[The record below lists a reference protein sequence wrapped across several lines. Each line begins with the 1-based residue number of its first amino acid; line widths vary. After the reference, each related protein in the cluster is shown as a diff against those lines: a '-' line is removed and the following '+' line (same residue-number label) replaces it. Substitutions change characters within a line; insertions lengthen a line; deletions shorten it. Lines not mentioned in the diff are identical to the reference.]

1 MATPGINTKVKM
13 DGEKEYR
20 AALAQINAG
29 LKNLGAEMRATEQDF
44 ADNADSVEALTKKSD
59 VLERT
64 MLTQKEK
71 VEKLQE
77 VVAAATK
84 TYGEADKRTID
95 WKTTLIDAETKLKQM
110 QQALGENNEALEA
123 AKYAQS
129 DIAKAIDA
137 ANTKQDAY
145 RGNIGKINDSLGVL
159 DSELRKVKAQYAGA
173 ADSEEALI
181 AKSDVLTKQ
190 IATQKAKIDE
200 LQKGLDGANDL
211 YFETGEST
219 SQWEKDLNNAEA
231 ELYKMQ
237 AALKEVQASLEEN
250 NAELDT
256 AGASGSKFQQAM
268 EKVKD
273 SVAKAKEEGTGAKG
287 VFSNL
292 KEAFGESKGEAVGL
306 GDAIGGAADKLGIQL
321 PEGASKALNS
331 LNGISAGT
339 AAVIGGFGALIAAGV
354 KVEKQLMSI
363 TKESAEYAKEVK
375 TLASV
380 TGQSVEEVQ
389 EWQYA
394 SDMLGVTYD
403 RVKDSLKEI
412 TNKMQ
417 EAQNGS
423 EDTAGAFKTLGVEI
437 ENTDGTLRSADAV
450 FYDVIDSLGNMHN
463 QAQRDALAMDLM
475 SESAQELNPLIE
487 VGSEGLKKY
496 TDEAHEMGYVLD
508 NEAVEALAATD
519 AAQQKLLKTQEA
531 VTKQISAE
539 YAPYMTEALGDTA
552 DFIQKIGKAFVESGV
567 VDKFGSILSSATQI
581 LEPLGDLTVA
591 VLPALDAALKPVAT
605 TMALIA
611 DTTNLLVGLLTLN
624 GDKIKTALG
633 LNMSSG
639 QLSNMQQLQYKGALS
654 SGSSYVSG
662 MGYTGTGGYM
672 GADGK
677 WHQNAAGTDN
687 FIGGVTWVG
696 ENGPEPVWLP
706 QGSRIG
712 TNQEGRSLSGGDTYN
727 FIVQANEIREID
739 DFIRRMKNQRRM
751 ARMGV
756 T

>member
-1 MATPGINTKVKM
+1 MAAPGINTKVKM

-44 ADNADSVEALTKKSD
+44 ADNADSVEALTAKGD
-59 VLERT
+59 VLARQ
-64 MLTQKEK
+64 MQTQQEK
-71 VEKLQE
+71 VDTLREVLQHAGE
-77 VVAAATK
+77 A
-84 TYGEADKRTID
+84 YGEADKRTID
-95 WKTTLIDAETKLKQM
+95 WKTSLIDAETKLKQM
-110 QQALGENNEALEA
+110 Q
-123 AKYAQS
+123 
-129 DIAKAIDA
+129 
-137 ANTKQDAY
+137 
-145 RGNIGKINDSLGVL
+145 
-159 DSELRKVKAQYAGA
+159 
-173 ADSEEALI
+173 
-181 AKSDVLTKQ
+181 
-190 IATQKAKIDE
+190 
-200 LQKGLDGANDL
+200 
-211 YFETGEST
+211 
-219 SQWEKDLNNAEA
+219 
-231 ELYKMQ
+231 
-237 AALKEVQASLEEN
+237 ASLEEN
-250 NAELDT
+250 NDELDK

-287 VFSNL
+287 VFANL
-292 KEAFGESKGEAVGL
+292 KESFAGSKGEAVGL
-306 GDAIGGAADKLGIQL
+306 GDAIGGAADKLGINL

-331 LNGISAGT
+331 LNGINAGT
-339 AAVIGGFGALIAAGV
+339 AAAVGGFAALIAVVV

-363 TKESAEYAKEVK
+363 TKESAAYAKEIK

-380 TGQSVEEVQ
+380 TGQSTEQIQ
-389 EWQYA
+389 EFQYA
-394 SDMLGVTYD
+394 SDMIGVSYD

-423 EDTAGAFKTLGVEI
+423 EDTAKAFETLGVKLED
-437 ENTDGTLRSADAV
+437 TDGNLRSADAV
-450 FYDVIDSLGNMHN
+450 FYDVIDSLGNMSN
-463 QAQRDALAMDLM
+463 QAERDALAMDLM

-539 YAPYMTEALGDTA
+539 YAPYMTEALTDTA
-552 DFIQKIGKAFVESGV
+552 DFIKKIGKAFVDSGV
-567 VDKFGSILSSATQI
+567 VDKFGSILTSATQI

-591 VLPALDAALKPVAT
+591 VLPALDAALKPIAT

-611 DTTNLLVGLLTLN
+611 DTTNLVVGLLTLN
-624 GDKIKTALG
+624 GDKIRTALG
-633 LNMSSG
+633 LNISSG

-654 SGSSYVSG
+654 SGMSYVSG
-662 MGYTGTGGYM
+662 TGYTGTGGYM
-672 GADGK
+672 GVDGK

-687 FIGGVTWVG
+687 FIGGMTWVG

-706 QGSRIG
+706 QGTRIG

-727 FIVQANEIREID
+727 FYVQANEIREID
-739 DFIRRMKNQRRM
+739 DFIRRMKNQRRV

>member
-44 ADNADSVEALTKKSD
+44 ADNADSVEALTAKGD
-59 VLERT
+59 VLARQ
-64 MLTQKEK
+64 MQTQQEK
-71 VEKLQE
+71 VDTLREVLQKAGE
-77 VVAAATK
+77 S
-84 TYGEADKRTID
+84 YGEADKRTID

-110 QQALGENNEALEA
+110 QEALDENNEALD
-123 AKYAQS
+123 K
-129 DIAKAIDA
+129 
-137 ANTKQDAY
+137 
-145 RGNIGKINDSLGVL
+145 
-159 DSELRKVKAQYAGA
+159 
-173 ADSEEALI
+173 
-181 AKSDVLTKQ
+181 
-190 IATQKAKIDE
+190 
-200 LQKGLDGANDL
+200 
-211 YFETGEST
+211 
-219 SQWEKDLNNAEA
+219 
-231 ELYKMQ
+231 
-237 AALKEVQASLEEN
+237 
-250 NAELDT
+250 
-256 AGASGSKFQQAM
+256 AGASGSKFQQALD
-268 EKVKD
+268 KVKD

-287 VFSNL
+287 VFANL
-292 KEAFGESKGEAVGL
+292 KESFAGSKGEAVGL

-331 LNGISAGT
+331 LNGINAGT
-339 AAVIGGFGALIAAGV
+339 AAAVGGFAALVAAGV

-423 EDTAGAFKTLGVEI
+423 EDTAKAFETLGVKLED
-437 ENTDGTLRSADAV
+437 TDGNLRSADAV
-450 FYDVIDSLGNMHN
+450 FYDVIDSLGNMQN

-487 VGSEGLKKY
+487 VGSDGLKQY
-496 TDEAHEMGYVLD
+496 ADEAHELGYVLD
-508 NEAVEALAATD
+508 NEAIKALNETD
-519 AAQQKLLKTQEA
+519 TAQQKLLKTQEA

-739 DFIRRMKNQRRM
+739 DFIRRAKSQRRRT
-751 ARMGV
+751 RMGV

>member
-44 ADNADSVEALTKKSD
+44 ADNADSVEALTAKGD
-59 VLERT
+59 VLARQ
-64 MLTQKEK
+64 MQTQQEK
-71 VEKLQE
+71 VDTLREVLQHAGE
-77 VVAAATK
+77 A
-84 TYGEADKRTID
+84 YGEADKRTID
-95 WKTTLIDAETKLKQM
+95 WKTSLIDAETKLKQM
-110 QQALGENNEALEA
+110 Q
-123 AKYAQS
+123 
-129 DIAKAIDA
+129 DA
-137 ANTKQDAY
+137 
-145 RGNIGKINDSLGVL
+145 
-159 DSELRKVKAQYAGA
+159 
-173 ADSEEALI
+173 
-181 AKSDVLTKQ
+181 
-190 IATQKAKIDE
+190 
-200 LQKGLDGANDL
+200 
-211 YFETGEST
+211 
-219 SQWEKDLNNAEA
+219 
-231 ELYKMQ
+231 
-237 AALKEVQASLEEN
+237 LEEN
-250 NAELDT
+250 NDELNK

-268 EKVKD
+268 DKVKD

-287 VFSNL
+287 VFANL
-292 KEAFGESKGEAVGL
+292 KESFSEGKGEAVGL
-306 GDAIGGAADKLGIQL
+306 GDAIGGAADKLGINL
-321 PEGASKALNS
+321 PEGATKALNS
-331 LNGISAGT
+331 LNGINAGT
-339 AAVIGGFGALIAAGV
+339 AAAVGGFAALVAAVV

-423 EDTAGAFKTLGVEI
+423 EDTAKAFETLGVKLED
-437 ENTDGTLRSADAV
+437 TDGNLRSADAV
-450 FYDVIDSLGNMHN
+450 FYDVIDSLGNMSN

-487 VGSEGLKKY
+487 VGSDGLKQY

-633 LNMSSG
+633 LNMASG

-662 MGYTGTGGYM
+662 VGYTGTGGYM

-677 WHQNAAGTDN
+677 WHQNAAGNDN

-727 FIVQANEIREID
+727 FYVQANEIREID
-739 DFIRRMKNQRRM
+739 DFIRRMKNQRRV

>member
-1 MATPGINTKVKM
+1 MPNINTKFTISN
-13 DGEKEYR
+13 EKEYKDAISR
-20 AALAQINAG
+20 IGDSMRVLNS
-29 LKNLGAEMRATEQDF
+29 EMRKVESEYIK
-44 ADNADSVEALTKKSD
+44 NADSVDAL
-59 VLERT
+59 R
-64 MLTQKEK
+64 
-71 VEKLQE
+71 
-77 VVAAATK
+77 
-84 TYGEADKRTID
+84 
-95 WKTTLIDAETKLKQM
+95 
-110 QQALGENNEALEA
+110 
-123 AKYAQS
+123 
-129 DIAKAIDA
+129 
-137 ANTKQDAY
+137 
-145 RGNIGKINDSLGVL
+145 
-159 DSELRKVKAQYAGA
+159 
-173 ADSEEALI
+173 
-181 AKSDVLTKQ
+181 AKSDVFSKKIGEQKEKIEITRKALEQATKAQ
-190 IATQKAKIDE
+190 EAANEKFQKAKNVLDE
-200 LQKGLDGANDL
+200 GSDEYKRLAQGV
-211 YFETGEST
+211 ETATKKAQGWQVS
-219 SQWEKDLNNAEA
+219 LNNAEA
-231 ELYKMQ
+231 ELNKMN
-237 AALKEVQASLEEN
+237 AELEEN
-250 NAELDT
+250 NDALEK
-256 AGASGSKFQQAM
+256 AGANGTKFQQAM
-268 EKVKD
+268 EKIKD
-273 SVAKAKEEGTGAKG
+273 SITKAKEEGTGAKG
-287 VFSNL
+287 VFANL
-292 KEAFGESKGEAVGL
+292 KESFSNDEKEAAGL
-306 GDAIGGAADKLGIQL
+306 GDAISAVTDALGINLPKGAGGAFDALNKVKLG
-321 PEGASKALNS
+321 
-331 LNGISAGT
+331 T
-339 AAVIGGFGALIAAGV
+339 VAGV
-354 KVEKQLMSI
+354 AAFAGFVAAITSAEKKLMSI
-363 TKESAEYAKEVK
+363 TKESAAYAKEIK

-380 TGQSVEEVQ
+380 TGQSTEQIQ
-389 EWQYA
+389 EFQYA
-394 SDMLGVTYD
+394 SDMIGVSYD

-437 ENTDGTLRSADAV
+437 ENTDGSLRSADSV

-567 VDKFGSILSSATQI
+567 VDKFGSILTSATQI

-739 DFIRRMKNQRRM
+739 DFIRRVKNQRRV

>member
-44 ADNADSVEALTKKSD
+44 ADNADSVEALTAKGD
-59 VLERT
+59 VLARQ
-64 MLTQKEK
+64 MQTQQEK
-71 VEKLQE
+71 VDTLREVLQHAGE
-77 VVAAATK
+77 A
-84 TYGEADKRTID
+84 YGEADKRTID
-95 WKTTLIDAETKLKQM
+95 WKTSLIDAETKLKQM
-110 QQALGENNEALEA
+110 Q
-123 AKYAQS
+123 
-129 DIAKAIDA
+129 DA
-137 ANTKQDAY
+137 
-145 RGNIGKINDSLGVL
+145 
-159 DSELRKVKAQYAGA
+159 
-173 ADSEEALI
+173 
-181 AKSDVLTKQ
+181 
-190 IATQKAKIDE
+190 
-200 LQKGLDGANDL
+200 
-211 YFETGEST
+211 
-219 SQWEKDLNNAEA
+219 
-231 ELYKMQ
+231 
-237 AALKEVQASLEEN
+237 LEEN
-250 NAELDT
+250 NDELDK

-268 EKVKD
+268 DKVKD

-287 VFSNL
+287 VFANL
-292 KEAFGESKGEAVGL
+292 KEAFSEGKGEAVGL
-306 GDAIGGAADKLGIQL
+306 GDAIGSAADKLGINL
-321 PEGASKALNS
+321 PEGATKALNS
-331 LNGISAGT
+331 LNGINAGT
-339 AAVIGGFGALIAAGV
+339 AAAVGGFAALVAAVV

-423 EDTAGAFKTLGVEI
+423 EDTAKAFETLGVKLED
-437 ENTDGTLRSADAV
+437 TDGNLRSADAV
-450 FYDVIDSLGNMHN
+450 FYDVIDSLGNMSN

-739 DFIRRMKNQRRM
+739 DFIRRMKNQRRV

>member
-1 MATPGINTKVKM
+1 MPNINTKFSLS
-13 DGEKEYR
+13 GEKEYK
-20 AALAQINAG
+20 AAISQIGDGMRVLNS
-29 LKNLGAEMRATEQDF
+29 EMRKVESEYAK
-44 ADNADSVEALTKKSD
+44 NADSVEALTKVND
-59 VLERT
+59 VLERKIYSQT
-64 MLTQKEK
+64 EK
-71 VEKLQE
+71 IETLKAALQTSAEK
-77 VVAAATK
+77 
-84 TYGEADKRTID
+84 YGVADKRTMA
-95 WKTTLIDAETKLKQM
+95 W
-110 QQALGENNEALEA
+110 QA
-123 AKYAQS
+123 S
-129 DIAKAIDA
+129 
-137 ANTKQDAY
+137 
-145 RGNIGKINDSLGVL
+145 
-159 DSELRKVKAQYAGA
+159 
-173 ADSEEALI
+173 
-181 AKSDVLTKQ
+181 
-190 IATQKAKIDE
+190 
-200 LQKGLDGANDL
+200 
-211 YFETGEST
+211 
-219 SQWEKDLNNAEA
+219 LNNAEA
-231 ELYKMQ
+231 ELNKMN
-237 AALKEVQASLEEN
+237 AELEEN
-250 NAELDT
+250 NDALEK
-256 AGASGSKFQQAM
+256 AGANGTKFQQAM

-287 VFSNL
+287 VFANL
-292 KEAFGESKGEAVGL
+292 KESFSNDGKEAAGL
-306 GDAIGGAADKLGIQL
+306 GDALRAVTDALGINLPKGADGALTALNKVKLG
-321 PEGASKALNS
+321 
-331 LNGISAGT
+331 T
-339 AAVIGGFGALIAAGV
+339 VAGV
-354 KVEKQLMSI
+354 AAFAGFVAAITSAEKKLMSI
-363 TKESAEYAKEVK
+363 TKESAAYAKEIK

-380 TGQSVEEVQ
+380 TGQSTEQIQ
-389 EWQYA
+389 EFQYA
-394 SDMLGVTYD
+394 SDMIGVSYD

-423 EDTAGAFKTLGVEI
+423 EDTAKAFETLDVKLED
-437 ENTDGTLRSADAV
+437 TDGNLRSADAV
-450 FYDVIDSLGNMHN
+450 FYDVIDSLGNMSN
-463 QAQRDALAMDLM
+463 QAERDALAMDLM

-591 VLPALDAALKPVAT
+591 VLPALDAALKPIAT

-611 DTTNLLVGLLTLN
+611 DTTNLVVGLLTLN
-624 GDKIKTALG
+624 GDKIRTALG
-633 LNMSSG
+633 LNISSG

-654 SGSSYVSG
+654 SGMSYVSG
-662 MGYTGTGGYM
+662 TGYTGTGGYM

-677 WHQNAAGTDN
+677 WHQNAAGSEN
-687 FIGGVTWVG
+687 FGGGMTWVG

-706 QGSRIG
+706 QGTRIG

-739 DFIRRMKNQRRM
+739 DFIRRMKNQRRV

>member
-44 ADNADSVEALTKKSD
+44 ADNANSVEALTAKGD
-59 VLERT
+59 VLTRQ
-64 MLTQKEK
+64 MQTQQEK
-71 VEKLQE
+71 VDTLREVLQRAGE
-77 VVAAATK
+77 

-95 WKTTLIDAETKLKQM
+95 WSTSLIDAETKLKQM
-110 QQALGENNEALEA
+110 QEA
-123 AKYAQS
+123 
-129 DIAKAIDA
+129 
-137 ANTKQDAY
+137 
-145 RGNIGKINDSLGVL
+145 
-159 DSELRKVKAQYAGA
+159 
-173 ADSEEALI
+173 
-181 AKSDVLTKQ
+181 
-190 IATQKAKIDE
+190 
-200 LQKGLDGANDL
+200 
-211 YFETGEST
+211 
-219 SQWEKDLNNAEA
+219 
-231 ELYKMQ
+231 
-237 AALKEVQASLEEN
+237 LEEN
-250 NAELDT
+250 NAELDK
-256 AGASGSKFQQAM
+256 AGSNGSKFQQAM
-268 EKVKD
+268 DKVKD

-287 VFSNL
+287 VFANL

-306 GDAIGGAADKLGIQL
+306 GDAIGGAADKFGINL
-321 PEGASKALNS
+321 PEGATKALNS
-331 LNGISAGT
+331 LNGINAGT
-339 AAVIGGFGALIAAGV
+339 AAAVGGFAALVAAGV
-354 KVEKQLMSI
+354 KVEKQLMNI

-394 SDMLGVTYD
+394 SDMIGVSYD

-437 ENTDGTLRSADAV
+437 ENTDGSLRSADAV

-475 SESAQELNPLIE
+475 SESAQELNPLIDK
-487 VGSEGLKKY
+487 GSQALKDY
-496 TDEAHEMGYVLD
+496 ADEAQEMGYVLD
-508 NEAVEALAATD
+508 KEALEALTAVDD
-519 AAQQKLLKTQEA
+519 AYQKLQKSQEA
-531 VTKQISAE
+531 TKNQMATE
-539 YAPYMTEALGDTA
+539 FAPYLEEFYTGWTKLTKTLGTAVKDSGIVDAFGMLLETFTNIIAPTDTLADESVPKLTQALRPLASLMAAIADTA
-552 DFIQKIGKAFVESGV
+552 DFFAGLLSLDFSKAGKALG
-567 VDKFGSILSSATQI
+567 FGYSYGNGNNLQTLREQWDQSDTNAATKAN
-581 LEPLGDLTVA
+581 GTGRYYA
-591 VLPALDAALKPVAT
+591 NGRWY
-605 TMALIA
+605 A
-611 DTTNLLVGLLTLN
+611 DYSDYLYEQFA
-624 GDKIKTALG
+624 K
-633 LNMSSG
+633 
-639 QLSNMQQLQYKGALS
+639 
-654 SGSSYVSG
+654 SSYNGTFDAWRSAK
-662 MGYTGTGGYM
+662 GY
-672 GADGK
+672 
-677 WHQNAAGTDN
+677 NAAGTDN

-727 FIVQANEIREID
+727 FYVQANEIREID
-739 DFIRRMKNQRRM
+739 DFIRRMKNQRRV

>member
-44 ADNADSVEALTKKSD
+44 TDNANSVEALTAKGD
-59 VLERT
+59 VLARQ
-64 MLTQKEK
+64 MQTQQEK
-71 VEKLQE
+71 VDTLREVLQKAGE
-77 VVAAATK
+77 S
-84 TYGEADKRTID
+84 YGEADKRTID
-95 WKTTLIDAETKLKQM
+95 WKTSLIDAETKLKQM
-110 QQALGENNEALEA
+110 Q
-123 AKYAQS
+123 
-129 DIAKAIDA
+129 
-137 ANTKQDAY
+137 
-145 RGNIGKINDSLGVL
+145 
-159 DSELRKVKAQYAGA
+159 
-173 ADSEEALI
+173 
-181 AKSDVLTKQ
+181 
-190 IATQKAKIDE
+190 
-200 LQKGLDGANDL
+200 
-211 YFETGEST
+211 
-219 SQWEKDLNNAEA
+219 
-231 ELYKMQ
+231 
-237 AALKEVQASLEEN
+237 ASLEEN
-250 NAELDT
+250 NDELDK

-268 EKVKD
+268 DKVKD

-292 KEAFGESKGEAVGL
+292 KEAFSEGKGEAVGL
-306 GDAIGGAADKLGIQL
+306 GDAIGGAADKLGINL
-321 PEGASKALNS
+321 PEGATKALNS
-331 LNGISAGT
+331 LNGINAGT
-339 AAVIGGFGALIAAGV
+339 AAAVGGFAALVAAVV

-423 EDTAGAFKTLGVEI
+423 EDTAKAFETLGVKI
-437 ENTDGTLRSADAV
+437 EGTDGNLRSADAV
-450 FYDVIDSLGNMHN
+450 FYDVIDSLGNMQN

-487 VGSEGLKKY
+487 VGSDGLKQY
-496 TDEAHEMGYVLD
+496 TDEAHELGYVLD
-508 NEAVEALAATD
+508 NEAIKALNDTD
-519 AAQQKLLKTQEA
+519 TAQQKLLKTQEA

-581 LEPLGDLTVA
+581 LEPLGDLTVS

-611 DTTNLLVGLLTLN
+611 DTTNLLVGLLTFN

-654 SGSSYVSG
+654 SGQSYVSG
-662 MGYTGTGGYM
+662 VGYTGTGGYM

-706 QGSRIG
+706 QGTRIG

-727 FIVQANEIREID
+727 FYVQANEIREID
-739 DFIRRMKNQRRM
+739 DFIRRMKNQRRV

>member
-44 ADNADSVEALTKKSD
+44 ADNADSVEALTAKGD
-59 VLERT
+59 VLARQ
-64 MLTQKEK
+64 MQTQQEK
-71 VEKLQE
+71 VDTLREVLQKAGE
-77 VVAAATK
+77 S
-84 TYGEADKRTID
+84 YGEADKRTID
-95 WKTTLIDAETKLKQM
+95 WKTSLIDAETKLKQM
-110 QQALGENNEALEA
+110 Q
-123 AKYAQS
+123 
-129 DIAKAIDA
+129 
-137 ANTKQDAY
+137 
-145 RGNIGKINDSLGVL
+145 
-159 DSELRKVKAQYAGA
+159 
-173 ADSEEALI
+173 
-181 AKSDVLTKQ
+181 
-190 IATQKAKIDE
+190 
-200 LQKGLDGANDL
+200 
-211 YFETGEST
+211 
-219 SQWEKDLNNAEA
+219 
-231 ELYKMQ
+231 
-237 AALKEVQASLEEN
+237 ASLEEN
-250 NAELDT
+250 NDALEK
-256 AGASGSKFQQAM
+256 AGANGTKFQQAM

-287 VFSNL
+287 VFENL
-292 KEAFGESKGEAVGL
+292 KESFGSSKGEAVGL

-339 AAVIGGFGALIAAGV
+339 AAAVGGFAAVAAAIV
-354 KVEKQLMSI
+354 KAEKKLMDI
-363 TKESAEYAKEVK
+363 TKESASAAKEIK

-380 TGQSVEEVQ
+380 TGQSAEEVQ
-389 EWQYA
+389 ELQYA
-394 SDMLGVTYD
+394 GDMIGVSYD
-403 RVKDSLKEI
+403 RIRDSLKEV

-417 EAQNGS
+417 EAKDGS
-423 EDTAGAFKTLGVEI
+423 GDAAAAFNSLGVNI
-437 ENTDGTLRSADAV
+437 YNADGSLRDANDV
-450 FYDVIDSLGNMHN
+450 FNDTIDALGNVQN
-463 QAQRDALAMDLM
+463 RTERDALAMDLM

-539 YAPYMTEALGDTA
+539 YAPYMTEALTDTA
-552 DFIQKIGKAFVESGV
+552 DFIKKIGKAFVDSGV
-567 VDKFGSILSSATQI
+567 VDKFGSILTSATQI
-581 LEPLGDLTVA
+581 LDPLGDLTVA
-591 VLPALDAALKPVAT
+591 VLPALDAALKPIAT

-611 DTTNLLVGLLTLN
+611 DTTNLVVGLLTLN
-624 GDKIKTALG
+624 GDKIRTALG
-633 LNMSSG
+633 LNISSG

-654 SGSSYVSG
+654 SGMSYVSG
-662 MGYTGTGGYM
+662 TGYTGTGGYM

-739 DFIRRMKNQRRM
+739 DFIRRMKNQRRV

>member
-44 ADNADSVEALTKKSD
+44 ADNADSVEALTAKGD
-59 VLERT
+59 VLTRQ
-64 MLTQKEK
+64 MQTQQEK
-71 VEKLQE
+71 VDTLREVLQKAGE
-77 VVAAATK
+77 S
-84 TYGEADKRTID
+84 YGKADKRTID
-95 WKTTLIDAETKLKQM
+95 WKTSLIDAETKLKQM
-110 QQALGENNEALEA
+110 Q
-123 AKYAQS
+123 
-129 DIAKAIDA
+129 
-137 ANTKQDAY
+137 
-145 RGNIGKINDSLGVL
+145 
-159 DSELRKVKAQYAGA
+159 
-173 ADSEEALI
+173 
-181 AKSDVLTKQ
+181 
-190 IATQKAKIDE
+190 
-200 LQKGLDGANDL
+200 
-211 YFETGEST
+211 
-219 SQWEKDLNNAEA
+219 
-231 ELYKMQ
+231 
-237 AALKEVQASLEEN
+237 ASLEEN
-250 NAELDT
+250 SDALEK
-256 AGASGSKFQQAM
+256 AGANGTKFQQAM

-287 VFSNL
+287 VFANL
-292 KEAFGESKGEAVGL
+292 KESFSNDEKEAAGL
-306 GDAIGGAADKLGIQL
+306 GDAISAVTDALGINLPKGAGGAFDALNKVKLG
-321 PEGASKALNS
+321 
-331 LNGISAGT
+331 T
-339 AAVIGGFGALIAAGV
+339 VAGV
-354 KVEKQLMSI
+354 AAFAGFVAAITSAEKKLMSI
-363 TKESAEYAKEVK
+363 TKESAAYAKEIK

-380 TGQSVEEVQ
+380 TGQSTEQIQ
-389 EWQYA
+389 EFQYA
-394 SDMLGVTYD
+394 SDMIGVSYD

-437 ENTDGTLRSADAV
+437 ENTDGSLRSADSV

-508 NEAVEALAATD
+508 NEAIEALAATD
-519 AAQQKLLKTQEA
+519 TAQQKLLKTQEA

-539 YAPYMTEALGDTA
+539 YAPYMTEALTDTA
-552 DFIQKIGKAFVESGV
+552 DFIKKIGKAFVDSGV
-567 VDKFGSILSSATQI
+567 VDKFGSILTSATQI

-591 VLPALDAALKPVAT
+591 VLPALDAALKPIAT

-611 DTTNLLVGLLTLN
+611 DTTNLVVGLLTLN
-624 GDKIKTALG
+624 GDKIRTALG
-633 LNMSSG
+633 LNISSG

-654 SGSSYVSG
+654 SGMSYVSG
-662 MGYTGTGGYM
+662 TGYTGTGGYM

-696 ENGPEPVWLP
+696 ENGPEPGWLP
-706 QGSRIG
+706 QGTRIG

-739 DFIRRMKNQRRM
+739 DFIRRMKNQRRV

>member
-1 MATPGINTKVKM
+1 MATSTINTKVKM
-13 DGEKEYR
+13 DGEREYR

-29 LKNLGAEMRATEQDF
+29 LKNLSAEMRSVEQDF
-44 ADNADSVEALTKKSD
+44 TDNADGIEALSAKND
-59 VLERT
+59 VLSRQID
-64 MLTQKEK
+64 TQKEK
-71 VEKLQE
+71 VETLREVLQRAGE
-77 VVAAATK
+77 

-95 WKTTLIDAETKLKQM
+95 WKTSLIDAETKLKQM
-110 QQALGENNEALEA
+110 QQALDENNEALD
-123 AKYAQS
+123 K
-129 DIAKAIDA
+129 
-137 ANTKQDAY
+137 
-145 RGNIGKINDSLGVL
+145 
-159 DSELRKVKAQYAGA
+159 
-173 ADSEEALI
+173 
-181 AKSDVLTKQ
+181 
-190 IATQKAKIDE
+190 
-200 LQKGLDGANDL
+200 
-211 YFETGEST
+211 
-219 SQWEKDLNNAEA
+219 
-231 ELYKMQ
+231 
-237 AALKEVQASLEEN
+237 
-250 NAELDT
+250 

-268 EKVKD
+268 EKIKD

-287 VFSNL
+287 IFANL
-292 KEAFGESKGEAVGL
+292 KESFADGKGEAVGL

-339 AAVIGGFGALIAAGV
+339 AAAVGGFAAIAAAIV
-354 KVEKQLMSI
+354 KAEKKLMDI
-363 TKESAEYAKEVK
+363 TKESASAAKEIK

-380 TGQSVEEVQ
+380 TGQSAEEVQ
-389 EWQYA
+389 ELQYA
-394 SDMLGVTYD
+394 GDMIGVSYD
-403 RVKDSLKEI
+403 RIRDSLKEV

-423 EDTAGAFKTLGVEI
+423 ADTAAAFESLGVNI
-437 ENTDGTLRSADAV
+437 YNADGSLRNANDVFNETIDA
-450 FYDVIDSLGNMHN
+450 LGNVQN
-463 QAQRDALAMDLM
+463 RTERDALAMDLM

-487 VGSEGLKKY
+487 QGSQALKDY
-496 TDEAHEMGYVLD
+496 AAEAHEMGYVLD
-508 NEAVEALAATD
+508 DEAIAALTATD
-519 AAQQKLLKTQEA
+519 TAQQKLLKTQEA

-567 VDKFGSILSSATQI
+567 VDKFGSILTSATQI

-611 DTTNLLVGLLTLN
+611 DTTNLLVGLLTFN
-624 GDKIKTALG
+624 GDKIRTALG
-633 LNMSSG
+633 LNISSG

-654 SGSSYVSG
+654 SGMSYVSG
-662 MGYTGTGGYM
+662 TGYTGTGGYM

-739 DFIRRMKNQRRM
+739 DFIRRMKNQRRV

>member
-44 ADNADSVEALTKKSD
+44 ADNADSVEALTAKGD
-59 VLERT
+59 VLARQ
-64 MLTQKEK
+64 MQTQQEK
-71 VEKLQE
+71 VDTLREVLQKAGE
-77 VVAAATK
+77 S
-84 TYGEADKRTID
+84 YGEADKRTID
-95 WKTTLIDAETKLKQM
+95 WSTSLIDAETKLKQM
-110 QQALGENNEALEA
+110 QEA
-123 AKYAQS
+123 
-129 DIAKAIDA
+129 
-137 ANTKQDAY
+137 
-145 RGNIGKINDSLGVL
+145 
-159 DSELRKVKAQYAGA
+159 
-173 ADSEEALI
+173 
-181 AKSDVLTKQ
+181 
-190 IATQKAKIDE
+190 
-200 LQKGLDGANDL
+200 
-211 YFETGEST
+211 
-219 SQWEKDLNNAEA
+219 
-231 ELYKMQ
+231 
-237 AALKEVQASLEEN
+237 LEEN
-250 NAELDT
+250 NAELDK

-268 EKVKD
+268 DKVKD

-287 VFSNL
+287 VFANL
-292 KEAFGESKGEAVGL
+292 KESFAGSKGETVGL
-306 GDAIGGAADKLGIQL
+306 GDAIGGAADKLGINL
-321 PEGASKALNS
+321 PEGATKALNS
-331 LNGISAGT
+331 LNGINAGT
-339 AAVIGGFGALIAAGV
+339 AAAVGGFAALIAAVV

-394 SDMLGVTYD
+394 SDMLGVSYD

-423 EDTAGAFKTLGVEI
+423 EDTAKAFETLGVKLED
-437 ENTDGTLRSADAV
+437 TDGNLRSADAV
-450 FYDVIDSLGNMHN
+450 FYDVIDSLGNMSN
-463 QAQRDALAMDLM
+463 QAERDALAMDLM
-475 SESAQELNPLIE
+475 SESAQELNPLVE

-662 MGYTGTGGYM
+662 VGYTGTGGYM

-727 FIVQANEIREID
+727 FYVQANEIREID
-739 DFIRRMKNQRRM
+739 DFIRRMKNQRRV

>member
-44 ADNADSVEALTKKSD
+44 ADNADSVEALTAKGD
-59 VLERT
+59 VLTRQ
-64 MLTQKEK
+64 MQTQQEK
-71 VEKLQE
+71 VDTLREVLQKAGE
-77 VVAAATK
+77 S
-84 TYGEADKRTID
+84 YGEADKRTID
-95 WKTTLIDAETKLKQM
+95 WKTSLIDAETKLKQM
-110 QQALGENNEALEA
+110 Q
-123 AKYAQS
+123 
-129 DIAKAIDA
+129 
-137 ANTKQDAY
+137 
-145 RGNIGKINDSLGVL
+145 
-159 DSELRKVKAQYAGA
+159 
-173 ADSEEALI
+173 
-181 AKSDVLTKQ
+181 
-190 IATQKAKIDE
+190 
-200 LQKGLDGANDL
+200 
-211 YFETGEST
+211 
-219 SQWEKDLNNAEA
+219 
-231 ELYKMQ
+231 
-237 AALKEVQASLEEN
+237 ASLEEN
-250 NAELDT
+250 NDALEK
-256 AGASGSKFQQAM
+256 AGANGTKFQQAM
-268 EKVKD
+268 DKVKD

-287 VFSNL
+287 VFANL
-292 KEAFGESKGEAVGL
+292 KESFSNDEKEAAGL
-306 GDAIGGAADKLGIQL
+306 GDAISAVTDALGINLPKGAGGAFDALNKVKLG
-321 PEGASKALNS
+321 
-331 LNGISAGT
+331 T
-339 AAVIGGFGALIAAGV
+339 VAGV
-354 KVEKQLMSI
+354 AAFAGFVAAITSAEKKLMSI
-363 TKESAEYAKEVK
+363 TKESAAYAKEVK

-380 TGQSVEEVQ
+380 TGQSTEQIQ
-389 EWQYA
+389 EFQYA
-394 SDMLGVTYD
+394 SDMIGVSYD

-437 ENTDGTLRSADAV
+437 ENTDGSLRSADSV

-508 NEAVEALAATD
+508 NEAIAALTATD
-519 AAQQKLLKTQEA
+519 TAQQKLLKTQEA

-539 YAPYMTEALGDTA
+539 YAPYMTEALTDTA
-552 DFIQKIGKAFVESGV
+552 DFIKKIGKAFVDSGV
-567 VDKFGSILSSATQI
+567 VDKFGSILTSATQI

-591 VLPALDAALKPVAT
+591 VLPALDAALKPIAT

-611 DTTNLLVGLLTLN
+611 DTTNLVVGLLTLN
-624 GDKIKTALG
+624 GDKIRTALG
-633 LNMSSG
+633 LNISSG
-639 QLSNMQQLQYKGALS
+639 QLSNMQQLQYKVALS
-654 SGSSYVSG
+654 SGMSYVSG
-662 MGYTGTGGYM
+662 TGYTGTGGYM

-706 QGSRIG
+706 QGTRIG

-739 DFIRRMKNQRRM
+739 DFIRRMKNQRRV

>member
-44 ADNADSVEALTKKSD
+44 ADNADSVEALTAKGD
-59 VLERT
+59 VLARQ
-64 MLTQKEK
+64 MQTQQEK
-71 VEKLQE
+71 VDTLREVLQRAGE
-77 VVAAATK
+77 

-95 WKTTLIDAETKLKQM
+95 WSTSLIDAETKLKQM
-110 QQALGENNEALEA
+110 QEA
-123 AKYAQS
+123 
-129 DIAKAIDA
+129 
-137 ANTKQDAY
+137 
-145 RGNIGKINDSLGVL
+145 
-159 DSELRKVKAQYAGA
+159 
-173 ADSEEALI
+173 
-181 AKSDVLTKQ
+181 
-190 IATQKAKIDE
+190 
-200 LQKGLDGANDL
+200 
-211 YFETGEST
+211 
-219 SQWEKDLNNAEA
+219 
-231 ELYKMQ
+231 
-237 AALKEVQASLEEN
+237 LEEN
-250 NAELDT
+250 NAELDK

-268 EKVKD
+268 DKVKD

-287 VFSNL
+287 VFANL
-292 KEAFGESKGEAVGL
+292 KEAFSGGKGEAVGL
-306 GDAIGGAADKLGIQL
+306 GDAIGGAADKLGINL

-331 LNGISAGT
+331 LNGINAGT
-339 AAVIGGFGALIAAGV
+339 AAAVGGFAALVAAVV

-423 EDTAGAFKTLGVEI
+423 EDTAKAFETLGVKLEG
-437 ENTDGTLRSADAV
+437 TDGNLRSADAV
-450 FYDVIDSLGNMHN
+450 FYDVIDSLGNMSN

-496 TDEAHEMGYVLD
+496 TDEAHELGYVLD
-508 NEAVEALAATD
+508 SEAIKALNETD

-552 DFIQKIGKAFVESGV
+552 DFIGKIGKAFVDSGI
-567 VDKFGSILSSATQI
+567 VDKFGSILTSATQI

-633 LNMSSG
+633 LNISSG

-654 SGSSYVSG
+654 SGMSYVSG
-662 MGYTGTGGYM
+662 TGYTGTGGYM

-677 WHQNAAGTDN
+677 WHQNAAGNDN
-687 FIGGVTWVG
+687 FGGGMTWVG

-739 DFIRRMKNQRRM
+739 DFIRRAKSQRRRT
-751 ARMGV
+751 RMGV

>member
-29 LKNLGAEMRATEQDF
+29 LKNLGAEMRSVEQDF
-44 ADNADSVEALTKKSD
+44 TDNADGIEALSAKND
-59 VLERT
+59 VLSRQID
-64 MLTQKEK
+64 TQKEK
-71 VEKLQE
+71 VETLREVLQRAGE
-77 VVAAATK
+77 

-95 WKTTLIDAETKLKQM
+95 WKTSLIDAETKLKQM
-110 QQALGENNEALEA
+110 QQALDENNEE
-123 AKYAQS
+123 
-129 DIAKAIDA
+129 
-137 ANTKQDAY
+137 
-145 RGNIGKINDSLGVL
+145 L
-159 DSELRKVKAQYAGA
+159 DKAGA
-173 ADSEEALI
+173 NG
-181 AKSDVLTKQ
+181 T
-190 IATQKAKIDE
+190 
-200 LQKGLDGANDL
+200 
-211 YFETGEST
+211 
-219 SQWEKDLNNAEA
+219 
-231 ELYKMQ
+231 
-237 AALKEVQASLEEN
+237 
-250 NAELDT
+250 
-256 AGASGSKFQQAM
+256 KFQQAM

-287 VFSNL
+287 VFANL

-339 AAVIGGFGALIAAGV
+339 AAAVTGFAAVAAAIV
-354 KVEKQLMSI
+354 KAEKKLMDI
-363 TKESAEYAKEVK
+363 TKESASAAKEIK

-380 TGQSVEEVQ
+380 TGQSAEEVQ
-389 EWQYA
+389 ELQYA
-394 SDMLGVTYD
+394 GDMIGVSYD
-403 RVKDSLKEI
+403 RIRDSLKEV

-417 EAQNGS
+417 EARDGS
-423 EDTAGAFKTLGVEI
+423 ADTAAAFESLGVNI
-437 ENTDGTLRSADAV
+437 YNADGSLRDANDV
-450 FYDVIDSLGNMHN
+450 FNDTIDALGNVQN
-463 QAQRDALAMDLM
+463 RTERDALAMDLM

-487 VGSEGLKKY
+487 QGSQALKDY
-496 TDEAHEMGYVLD
+496 AAEAHEMGYILD
-508 NEAVEALAATD
+508 DEAVAALTATD
-519 AAQQKLLKTQEA
+519 TAQQKLLKTQEA

-539 YAPYMTEALGDTA
+539 YAPYMTEALTDTA
-552 DFIQKIGKAFVESGV
+552 EFIKKIGKAFTDSGI
-567 VDKFGSILSSATQI
+567 VDKFGSILTSATDI

-591 VLPALDAALKPVAT
+591 VLPALDAALKPIAT

-633 LNMSSG
+633 LNISSG
-639 QLSNMQQLQYKGALS
+639 QMSNLQKLEYKSALG
-654 SGSSYVSG
+654 SGTSYVSG
-662 MGYTGTGGYM
+662 VGYTGTGGYM

-677 WHQNAAGTDN
+677 WHQNAAGNDN
-687 FIGGVTWVG
+687 FPGGVTWVG

-712 TNQEGRSLSGGDTYN
+712 TNQEGRSLSGGDTFN
-727 FIVQANEIREID
+727 FYVQANEIREID
-739 DFIRRMKNQRRM
+739 DFIRRMKNQRRV

>member
-44 ADNADSVEALTKKSD
+44 ADNANSVEALTAKGD
-59 VLERT
+59 VLTRQ
-64 MLTQKEK
+64 MQTQQEK
-71 VEKLQE
+71 VDTLREVLQRAGE
-77 VVAAATK
+77 

-95 WKTTLIDAETKLKQM
+95 WSTSLIDAETKLKQM
-110 QQALGENNEALEA
+110 QEA
-123 AKYAQS
+123 
-129 DIAKAIDA
+129 
-137 ANTKQDAY
+137 
-145 RGNIGKINDSLGVL
+145 
-159 DSELRKVKAQYAGA
+159 
-173 ADSEEALI
+173 
-181 AKSDVLTKQ
+181 
-190 IATQKAKIDE
+190 
-200 LQKGLDGANDL
+200 
-211 YFETGEST
+211 
-219 SQWEKDLNNAEA
+219 
-231 ELYKMQ
+231 
-237 AALKEVQASLEEN
+237 LEEN
-250 NAELDT
+250 NAELDK
-256 AGASGSKFQQAM
+256 AGSNGSKFQQAM
-268 EKVKD
+268 DKVKD

-287 VFSNL
+287 VFANL

-306 GDAIGGAADKLGIQL
+306 GDAIGGAADKLGINL
-321 PEGASKALNS
+321 PEGATKALNS
-331 LNGISAGT
+331 LNGINAGT
-339 AAVIGGFGALIAAGV
+339 AAAVGGFAALVAAGV
-354 KVEKQLMSI
+354 KVEKQLMNI

-394 SDMLGVTYD
+394 SDMIGVSYD

-437 ENTDGTLRSADAV
+437 ENTDGSLRSADAV

-475 SESAQELNPLIE
+475 SESAQELNPLIDK
-487 VGSEGLKKY
+487 GSQALKDY
-496 TDEAHEMGYVLD
+496 ADEAQEMGYVLD
-508 NEAVEALAATD
+508 KEALEALTAVDD
-519 AAQQKLLKTQEA
+519 AYQKLQKSQEA
-531 VTKQISAE
+531 TKNQMATE
-539 YAPYMTEALGDTA
+539 FAPYLEEFYTGWTKLTKTLGTAVKDSGIVDAFGMLLETFTNIIAPTDTLADESVPKLTQALRPLASLMAAIADTA
-552 DFIQKIGKAFVESGV
+552 DFFAGLLSLDFSKAGKALG
-567 VDKFGSILSSATQI
+567 FGYSYGNGNNLQTLREQWDQSDTNAATKAN
-581 LEPLGDLTVA
+581 GTGRYYA
-591 VLPALDAALKPVAT
+591 NGRWY
-605 TMALIA
+605 A
-611 DTTNLLVGLLTLN
+611 DYSDYLYEQFA
-624 GDKIKTALG
+624 K
-633 LNMSSG
+633 
-639 QLSNMQQLQYKGALS
+639 
-654 SGSSYVSG
+654 SSYNGTFDAWRSAK
-662 MGYTGTGGYM
+662 GY
-672 GADGK
+672 
-677 WHQNAAGTDN
+677 NAAGTDN

-727 FIVQANEIREID
+727 FYVQANEIREID
-739 DFIRRMKNQRRM
+739 DFIRRMKNQRRV

>member
-1 MATPGINTKVKM
+1 MPNVNTRFTISN
-13 DGEKEYR
+13 EKEYKDAISR
-20 AALAQINAG
+20 IGDSMRVLNS
-29 LKNLGAEMRATEQDF
+29 EMRKVESEYIK
-44 ADNADSVEALTKKSD
+44 NADSVDAL
-59 VLERT
+59 R
-64 MLTQKEK
+64 
-71 VEKLQE
+71 
-77 VVAAATK
+77 
-84 TYGEADKRTID
+84 
-95 WKTTLIDAETKLKQM
+95 
-110 QQALGENNEALEA
+110 
-123 AKYAQS
+123 
-129 DIAKAIDA
+129 
-137 ANTKQDAY
+137 
-145 RGNIGKINDSLGVL
+145 
-159 DSELRKVKAQYAGA
+159 
-173 ADSEEALI
+173 
-181 AKSDVLTKQ
+181 AKSDVFSKKIGEQKEKIEITRKALEQATKAQ
-190 IATQKAKIDE
+190 EAANEKFQKAKDVLDE
-200 LQKGLDGANDL
+200 GSDEYKRLAKGV
-211 YFETGEST
+211 ETATKKAQGWQVS
-219 SQWEKDLNNAEA
+219 LNNAEA
-231 ELYKMQ
+231 ELNKMN
-237 AALKEVQASLEEN
+237 AELEEN
-250 NAELDT
+250 NDALEK

-268 EKVKD
+268 DKVKD

-287 VFSNL
+287 VFANL
-292 KEAFGESKGEAVGL
+292 KEAFADSKGDAVGL
-306 GDAIGGAADKLGIQL
+306 GDAIGGVTDKLGISL
-321 PEGASKALNS
+321 PDGAEKALNS
-331 LNGISAGT
+331 LNKIPAGT
-339 AAVIGGFGALIAAGV
+339 AAVIGGFGLLVSAIV
-354 KVEKQLMSI
+354 KAESKLQDI

-375 TLASV
+375 TLSSV
-380 TGQSVEEVQ
+380 TGQSVGQVQ
-389 EWQYA
+389 ELQYA
-394 SDMLGVTYD
+394 SDLIGVSYD
-403 RVKDSLKEI
+403 RVKDSLKEV

-417 EAQNGS
+417 DAQNGS
-423 EDTAGAFKTLGVEI
+423 EDTAKAFETLGVKI
-437 ENTDGTLRSADAV
+437 EGTDGNLRSADAV
-450 FYDVIDSLGNMHN
+450 FYDVIDSLGNMSN
-463 QAQRDALAMDLM
+463 QAARDALAMDLM

-727 FIVQANEIREID
+727 FYVQANEIREID
-739 DFIRRMKNQRRM
+739 DFIRRMKNQRRV

>member
-44 ADNADSVEALTKKSD
+44 ADNADSVEALTAKGD
-59 VLERT
+59 VLARQ
-64 MLTQKEK
+64 MQTQQEK
-71 VEKLQE
+71 VDTLREVLQKAGE
-77 VVAAATK
+77 S
-84 TYGEADKRTID
+84 YGEADKRTID

-110 QQALGENNEALEA
+110 QEALE
-123 AKYAQS
+123 
-129 DIAKAIDA
+129 
-137 ANTKQDAY
+137 
-145 RGNIGKINDSLGVL
+145 
-159 DSELRKVKAQYAGA
+159 EH
-173 ADSEEALI
+173 
-181 AKSDVLTKQ
+181 
-190 IATQKAKIDE
+190 
-200 LQKGLDGANDL
+200 
-211 YFETGEST
+211 
-219 SQWEKDLNNAEA
+219 
-231 ELYKMQ
+231 
-237 AALKEVQASLEEN
+237 
-250 NAELDT
+250 NAELDK

-268 EKVKD
+268 DKVKD

-287 VFSNL
+287 VFANL
-292 KEAFGESKGEAVGL
+292 KESFADGKGEAVGL
-306 GDAIGGAADKLGIQL
+306 GDAIGGAADKLGINL
-321 PEGASKALNS
+321 PEGAMKALNS
-331 LNGISAGT
+331 LNGINAGT
-339 AAVIGGFGALIAAGV
+339 AAAVGGFAALVAAVV
-354 KVEKQLMSI
+354 KVEKQLMNI

-403 RVKDSLKEI
+403 RMKDSLKEI

-423 EDTAGAFKTLGVEI
+423 EDTAAAFNTLGVNI
-437 ENTDGTLRSADAV
+437 YNADGSLRDANDV
-450 FYDVIDSLGNMHN
+450 FNDTIDALGHVQNRTE
-463 QAQRDALAMDLM
+463 RDALAMDLM

-487 VGSEGLKKY
+487 KGSQALKDY
-496 TDEAHEMGYVLD
+496 ADEAHEMGYVLD
-508 NEAVEALAATD
+508 DEAIKALNDTD
-519 AAQQKLLKTQEA
+519 TAQQKLLKTQEA

-633 LNMSSG
+633 LNMASG

-662 MGYTGTGGYM
+662 VGYTGTGGYM

-677 WHQNAAGTDN
+677 WHQNAAGSEN

-727 FIVQANEIREID
+727 FYVQANEIREID
-739 DFIRRMKNQRRM
+739 DFIRRMKDQRRV

>member
-44 ADNADSVEALTKKSD
+44 ADNADSVEALTAKGD
-59 VLERT
+59 VLARQ
-64 MLTQKEK
+64 MQTQQEK
-71 VEKLQE
+71 VDTLREVLQKAGE
-77 VVAAATK
+77 S
-84 TYGEADKRTID
+84 YGEADKRTID
-95 WKTTLIDAETKLKQM
+95 WSTSLIDAETKLKQM
-110 QQALGENNEALEA
+110 QEA
-123 AKYAQS
+123 
-129 DIAKAIDA
+129 
-137 ANTKQDAY
+137 
-145 RGNIGKINDSLGVL
+145 
-159 DSELRKVKAQYAGA
+159 
-173 ADSEEALI
+173 
-181 AKSDVLTKQ
+181 
-190 IATQKAKIDE
+190 
-200 LQKGLDGANDL
+200 
-211 YFETGEST
+211 
-219 SQWEKDLNNAEA
+219 
-231 ELYKMQ
+231 
-237 AALKEVQASLEEN
+237 LEEN
-250 NAELDT
+250 NAELDK

-268 EKVKD
+268 DKVKD

-287 VFSNL
+287 VFANL
-292 KEAFGESKGEAVGL
+292 KESFAGSKGETVGL
-306 GDAIGGAADKLGIQL
+306 GDAIGGAADKLGINL
-321 PEGASKALNS
+321 PEGATKALNS
-331 LNGISAGT
+331 LNGINAGT
-339 AAVIGGFGALIAAGV
+339 AAAVGGFAALIAAVV

-423 EDTAGAFKTLGVEI
+423 EDTAKAFETLGVKI
-437 ENTDGTLRSADAV
+437 EGTDGNLRSADAV
-450 FYDVIDSLGNMHN
+450 FYDVIDSLGNMQN

-487 VGSEGLKKY
+487 VGSDGLKQY
-496 TDEAHEMGYVLD
+496 ADEAHELGYVLD
-508 NEAVEALAATD
+508 NEAIKALNETD
-519 AAQQKLLKTQEA
+519 TAQQKLLKTQEA

-662 MGYTGTGGYM
+662 VGYTGTGGYM

-727 FIVQANEIREID
+727 FYVQANEIREID
-739 DFIRRMKNQRRM
+739 DFIRRMKNQRRV

>member
-44 ADNADSVEALTKKSD
+44 ADNADSVEALTAKGD
-59 VLERT
+59 VLTRQIQ
-64 MLTQKEK
+64 TQQEK
-71 VEKLQE
+71 VDALREVLQHAGE
-77 VVAAATK
+77 

-95 WKTTLIDAETKLKQM
+95 WSTSLIDAETKLKQM
-110 QQALGENNEALEA
+110 Q
-123 AKYAQS
+123 
-129 DIAKAIDA
+129 DA
-137 ANTKQDAY
+137 
-145 RGNIGKINDSLGVL
+145 
-159 DSELRKVKAQYAGA
+159 
-173 ADSEEALI
+173 
-181 AKSDVLTKQ
+181 
-190 IATQKAKIDE
+190 
-200 LQKGLDGANDL
+200 
-211 YFETGEST
+211 
-219 SQWEKDLNNAEA
+219 
-231 ELYKMQ
+231 
-237 AALKEVQASLEEN
+237 LEEN
-250 NAELDT
+250 NTELDK

-268 EKVKD
+268 DKIKE

-287 VFSNL
+287 VFANL
-292 KEAFGESKGEAVGL
+292 KESFADSKGEAVGL
-306 GDAIGGAADKLGIQL
+306 GDAIGGAADKLGINL

-331 LNGISAGT
+331 LNGINAGT
-339 AAVIGGFGALIAAGV
+339 AAAVGGFAALIAAVV

-423 EDTAGAFKTLGVEI
+423 EDTAAAFASLGVNI
-437 ENTDGTLRSADAV
+437 ENADGSLRSADAV
-450 FYDVIDSLGNMHN
+450 FYDVIDSLGNMAN
-463 QAQRDALAMDLM
+463 QSERDALAMDLM

-487 VGSEGLKKY
+487 VGSEGLKQY
-496 TDEAHEMGYVLD
+496 TDEAHELGYVLD
-508 NEAVEALAATD
+508 NEAIKALNETET
-519 AAQQKLLKTQEA
+519 AQQKLLKTQEA

-552 DFIQKIGKAFVESGV
+552 DFIGKIGKAFVDSGI
-567 VDKFGSILSSATQI
+567 VDKFGSILTSATQI

-611 DTTNLLVGLLTLN
+611 DTTNLLVGLLTFN

-654 SGSSYVSG
+654 SGQSYVSG
-662 MGYTGTGGYM
+662 VGYTGTGGYM

-677 WHQNAAGTDN
+677 WHQNAAGNDN

-706 QGSRIG
+706 QGTRIG

-739 DFIRRMKNQRRM
+739 DFIRRAKSQRRV

>member
-44 ADNADSVEALTKKSD
+44 ADNADSVEALTAKGD
-59 VLERT
+59 VLARQ
-64 MLTQKEK
+64 MQTQQEK
-71 VEKLQE
+71 VDTLREVLQKAGE
-77 VVAAATK
+77 S
-84 TYGEADKRTID
+84 YGEADKRTID

-110 QQALGENNEALEA
+110 QQALDENNEALD
-123 AKYAQS
+123 K
-129 DIAKAIDA
+129 
-137 ANTKQDAY
+137 
-145 RGNIGKINDSLGVL
+145 
-159 DSELRKVKAQYAGA
+159 
-173 ADSEEALI
+173 
-181 AKSDVLTKQ
+181 
-190 IATQKAKIDE
+190 
-200 LQKGLDGANDL
+200 
-211 YFETGEST
+211 
-219 SQWEKDLNNAEA
+219 
-231 ELYKMQ
+231 
-237 AALKEVQASLEEN
+237 
-250 NAELDT
+250 

-268 EKVKD
+268 DKVKD

-287 VFSNL
+287 VFANI
-292 KEAFGESKGEAVGL
+292 KESFAGSKGEAVGL

-331 LNGISAGT
+331 LNGINAGT
-339 AAVIGGFGALIAAGV
+339 AAAVGGFAALVAAVV

-363 TKESAEYAKEVK
+363 TKESAAYAKEVK

-423 EDTAGAFKTLGVEI
+423 EDTAKAFETLGVKLED
-437 ENTDGTLRSADAV
+437 TDGNLRSADAV
-450 FYDVIDSLGNMHN
+450 FYDVIDSLGNMSN
-463 QAQRDALAMDLM
+463 QAARDALAMDLM

-662 MGYTGTGGYM
+662 VGYTGTGGYM

-727 FIVQANEIREID
+727 FYVQANEIREID
-739 DFIRRMKNQRRM
+739 DFIRRMKNQRRV

>member
-1 MATPGINTKVKM
+1 MAVPVANLKIKL
-13 DGEKEYR
+13 DGEAEYR
-20 AALAQINAG
+20 AALSSIDKSFKELGSEMNLLSAKFAQNG
-29 LKNLGAEMRATEQDF
+29 
-44 ADNADSVEALTKKSD
+44 DSVEALS
-59 VLERT
+59 
-64 MLTQKEK
+64 
-71 VEKLQE
+71 
-77 VVAAATK
+77 
-84 TYGEADKRTID
+84 
-95 WKTTLIDAETKLKQM
+95 
-110 QQALGENNEALEA
+110 
-123 AKYAQS
+123 
-129 DIAKAIDA
+129 
-137 ANTKQDAY
+137 
-145 RGNIGKINDSLGVL
+145 
-159 DSELRKVKAQYAGA
+159 
-173 ADSEEALI
+173 
-181 AKSDVLTKQ
+181 AKSDVLSKKVEAQ
-190 IATQKAKIDE
+190 QSRVDLLKKAVAEAQATQEKAQKTFDE
-200 LQKGLDGANDL
+200 TASTLDAGSEEYKAMAEQLQKTADQ
-211 YFETGEST
+211 TT
-219 SQWEKDLNNAEA
+219 VWQTKLNNAEA
-231 ELYKMQ
+231 ELYKMKD
-237 AALKEVQASLEEN
+237 ALDEN
-250 NAELDT
+250 NDELDK
-256 AGASGSKFQQAM
+256 AGASGNKFQQAM
-268 EKVKD
+268 DKVKD
-273 SVAKAKEEGTGAKG
+273 SVEKAKEEGTGAKG
-287 VFSNL
+287 VFANL
-292 KEAFGESKGEAVGL
+292 KESFADSKGEAVGL
-306 GDAIGGAADKLGIQL
+306 GDAIGGAADKLGINL
-321 PEGASKALNS
+321 PEGAEKALNS
-331 LNGISAGT
+331 LNGINAGT
-339 AAVIGGFGALIAAGV
+339 AAAIGGFAALIAAVV

-423 EDTAGAFKTLGVEI
+423 EDTAKAFETLGVKI
-437 ENTDGTLRSADAV
+437 EGTDGNLRSADAV
-450 FYDVIDSLGNMHN
+450 FYDVIDSLGNMQN

-487 VGSEGLKKY
+487 VGSDGLKQY
-496 TDEAHEMGYVLD
+496 ADEAHELGYVLD
-508 NEAVEALAATD
+508 NEAIKALNETET
-519 AAQQKLLKTQEA
+519 AQQKLLKTQEA

-567 VDKFGSILSSATQI
+567 VDKFGSILTSATQI

-591 VLPALDAALKPVAT
+591 VLPALDAALKPIAT

-611 DTTNLLVGLLTLN
+611 DTTNLLVGLLTFN

-633 LNMSSG
+633 LNMASG

-654 SGSSYVSG
+654 SGQNYVSG
-662 MGYTGTGGYM
+662 VGYTGTGGYM

-677 WHQNAAGTDN
+677 WHQNAAGTEN
-687 FIGGVTWVG
+687 YIGGVTWVG

-706 QGSRIG
+706 QGTRIG

-727 FIVQANEIREID
+727 FYVQANEIREID
-739 DFIRRMKNQRRM
+739 DFIRRAKSQRRV

>member
-1 MATPGINTKVKM
+1 MPNVNTRFTLS
-13 DGEKEYR
+13 GEKEYKD
-20 AALAQINAG
+20 AIAKIGDSMKVLNS
-29 LKNLGAEMRATEQDF
+29 EMRKVESEYIK
-44 ADNADSVEALTKKSD
+44 NADSVDALK
-59 VLERT
+59 
-64 MLTQKEK
+64 
-71 VEKLQE
+71 
-77 VVAAATK
+77 
-84 TYGEADKRTID
+84 
-95 WKTTLIDAETKLKQM
+95 
-110 QQALGENNEALEA
+110 
-123 AKYAQS
+123 
-129 DIAKAIDA
+129 
-137 ANTKQDAY
+137 
-145 RGNIGKINDSLGVL
+145 
-159 DSELRKVKAQYAGA
+159 
-173 ADSEEALI
+173 
-181 AKSDVLTKQ
+181 AKSDVFSKKIGEQKSKIEIMRKALEEATKAQ
-190 IATQKAKIDE
+190 EAANEKFQKAKDVLDKGSDE
-200 LQKGLDGANDL
+200 YKRLAQGV
-211 YFETGEST
+211 ETATKKAQGWQVS
-219 SQWEKDLNNAEA
+219 LNNAEA
-231 ELYKMQ
+231 ELNKMN
-237 AALKEVQASLEEN
+237 AELEEN
-250 NAELDT
+250 NDALEKAD
-256 AGASGSKFQQAM
+256 ASGSKFQQAM
-268 EKVKD
+268 DKVKD

-287 VFSNL
+287 VFANL
-292 KEAFGESKGEAVGL
+292 KESFGSSKGEAVGL

-339 AAVIGGFGALIAAGV
+339 AAVVGGFAAVAAAIV
-354 KVEKQLMSI
+354 KAEKKLMDI
-363 TKESAEYAKEVK
+363 TKESAAYAKEIK

-380 TGQSVEEVQ
+380 TGQSTEQIQ
-389 EWQYA
+389 EFQYA
-394 SDMLGVTYD
+394 SDMIGVSYD

-437 ENTDGTLRSADAV
+437 ENTDGSLRSADSV

-508 NEAVEALAATD
+508 NEAIAALTATD
-519 AAQQKLLKTQEA
+519 TAQQKLLKTQEA

-567 VDKFGSILSSATQI
+567 VDKFGSILTSATQI

-591 VLPALDAALKPVAT
+591 ALPALDAALKPVAT

-624 GDKIKTALG
+624 GDKIRTALG
-633 LNMSSG
+633 LNISSG

-654 SGSSYVSG
+654 SGMSYVSG
-662 MGYTGTGGYM
+662 IGYTGTGGYM

-677 WHQNAAGTDN
+677 WHQNAAGNDN

-739 DFIRRMKNQRRM
+739 DFIRSAKSQRRRT
-751 ARMGV
+751 RMGV

>member
-1 MATPGINTKVKM
+1 MPNINTKFSLS
-13 DGEKEYR
+13 GEKEYK
-20 AALAQINAG
+20 AAISRIGDSMRVLNS
-29 LKNLGAEMRATEQDF
+29 EMRKVESEYIK
-44 ADNADSVEALTKKSD
+44 NADSVDAL
-59 VLERT
+59 R
-64 MLTQKEK
+64 
-71 VEKLQE
+71 
-77 VVAAATK
+77 
-84 TYGEADKRTID
+84 
-95 WKTTLIDAETKLKQM
+95 
-110 QQALGENNEALEA
+110 
-123 AKYAQS
+123 
-129 DIAKAIDA
+129 
-137 ANTKQDAY
+137 
-145 RGNIGKINDSLGVL
+145 
-159 DSELRKVKAQYAGA
+159 
-173 ADSEEALI
+173 
-181 AKSDVLTKQ
+181 AKSDVFSKKIGEQKEKIEITRKALEQATKAQ
-190 IATQKAKIDE
+190 EAANEKFQKAKDVLDKGSDE
-200 LQKGLDGANDL
+200 YKRLAQGV
-211 YFETGEST
+211 ETATKKAQGWQVS
-219 SQWEKDLNNAEA
+219 LNNAEA
-231 ELYKMQ
+231 ELNKMN
-237 AALKEVQASLEEN
+237 AELEEN
-250 NAELDT
+250 NDALEK

-268 EKVKD
+268 DKIKD

-287 VFSNL
+287 VFANL
-292 KEAFGESKGEAVGL
+292 KESFAGSKGEAVGL
-306 GDAIGGAADKLGIQL
+306 GDAIGGAADKLGINL
-321 PEGASKALNS
+321 PEGATKALNS
-331 LNGISAGT
+331 LNGINAGT
-339 AAVIGGFGALIAAGV
+339 AAAVGGFAALIAAGV
-354 KVEKQLMSI
+354 KVEKQLMNI

-394 SDMLGVTYD
+394 SDMIGVSYD

-423 EDTAGAFKTLGVEI
+423 EDTAKAFETLGVKLED
-437 ENTDGTLRSADAV
+437 TDGNLRSADAV

-552 DFIQKIGKAFVESGV
+552 NFIQKIGKAFVESGV

-591 VLPALDAALKPVAT
+591 ILPALDAALKPIAT

-739 DFIRRMKNQRRM
+739 SFIRRMKNQRRM

>member
-44 ADNADSVEALTKKSD
+44 ADNADSVEALTAKGD
-59 VLERT
+59 VMTRQIQ
-64 MLTQKEK
+64 TQQEK
-71 VEKLQE
+71 VDALREVLQHAGE
-77 VVAAATK
+77 

-95 WKTTLIDAETKLKQM
+95 WKTSLIDAETKLKQM
-110 QQALGENNEALEA
+110 Q
-123 AKYAQS
+123 
-129 DIAKAIDA
+129 
-137 ANTKQDAY
+137 
-145 RGNIGKINDSLGVL
+145 
-159 DSELRKVKAQYAGA
+159 
-173 ADSEEALI
+173 
-181 AKSDVLTKQ
+181 
-190 IATQKAKIDE
+190 
-200 LQKGLDGANDL
+200 
-211 YFETGEST
+211 
-219 SQWEKDLNNAEA
+219 
-231 ELYKMQ
+231 
-237 AALKEVQASLEEN
+237 ASLEEN
-250 NAELDT
+250 NDELDK

-268 EKVKD
+268 DRVKD

-287 VFSNL
+287 VFENL
-292 KEAFGESKGEAVGL
+292 KESFADSKGEAVGL
-306 GDAIGGAADKLGIQL
+306 GDAIGGAADKLGINL
-321 PEGASKALNS
+321 PEGATKALNS
-331 LNGISAGT
+331 LNGINAGT
-339 AAVIGGFGALIAAGV
+339 AAAVGGFAALVAAVV

-423 EDTAGAFKTLGVEI
+423 EDTAKAFETLGVKI
-437 ENTDGTLRSADAV
+437 EGTDGNLRSADAV
-450 FYDVIDSLGNMHN
+450 FYDVIDSLGNMQN

-487 VGSEGLKKY
+487 VGSDGLKQY
-496 TDEAHEMGYVLD
+496 ADEAHELGYVLD
-508 NEAVEALAATD
+508 NEAIKALNETD
-519 AAQQKLLKTQEA
+519 TAQQKLLKTQEA

-552 DFIQKIGKAFVESGV
+552 DFIQKIGKAFVDSGI
-567 VDKFGSILSSATQI
+567 VDKFGSILTSATQI

-611 DTTNLLVGLLTLN
+611 DTTNLLVGLLTFN

-633 LNMSSG
+633 LNMASG

-654 SGSSYVSG
+654 SGQSYVSG
-662 MGYTGTGGYM
+662 VGYTGTGGYM

-677 WHQNAAGTDN
+677 WHQNAAGTEN
-687 FIGGVTWVG
+687 YIGGVTWVG

-739 DFIRRMKNQRRM
+739 DFIRRAKSQRRV

>member
-44 ADNADSVEALTKKSD
+44 ADNADSVEALTAKGD
-59 VLERT
+59 VLARQ
-64 MLTQKEK
+64 MQTQQEK
-71 VEKLQE
+71 VDTLREVLQRAGE
-77 VVAAATK
+77 

-95 WKTTLIDAETKLKQM
+95 WSTSLIDAETKLKQM
-110 QQALGENNEALEA
+110 QEA
-123 AKYAQS
+123 
-129 DIAKAIDA
+129 
-137 ANTKQDAY
+137 
-145 RGNIGKINDSLGVL
+145 
-159 DSELRKVKAQYAGA
+159 
-173 ADSEEALI
+173 
-181 AKSDVLTKQ
+181 
-190 IATQKAKIDE
+190 
-200 LQKGLDGANDL
+200 
-211 YFETGEST
+211 
-219 SQWEKDLNNAEA
+219 
-231 ELYKMQ
+231 
-237 AALKEVQASLEEN
+237 LEEN
-250 NAELDT
+250 NAELDK

-268 EKVKD
+268 DEVKD

-292 KEAFGESKGEAVGL
+292 KESFAGSKGEAVGL
-306 GDAIGGAADKLGIQL
+306 GDAIGGAADKLGINL
-321 PEGASKALNS
+321 PEGATKALNS
-331 LNGISAGT
+331 LNGINAGT
-339 AAVIGGFGALIAAGV
+339 AAAVGGFAALVAAGV
-354 KVEKQLMSI
+354 KVEKQLMNI

-437 ENTDGTLRSADAV
+437 ENTDGSLRSADSV

-496 TDEAHEMGYVLD
+496 KDEAHEMGYVLD

-662 MGYTGTGGYM
+662 VGYTGTGGYM

-727 FIVQANEIREID
+727 FIVQADGIREID
-739 DFIRRMKNQRRM
+739 DFIRRAKSQRRIK
-751 ARMGV
+751 RMGV

>member
-44 ADNADSVEALTKKSD
+44 TDNANSVEALTAKGD
-59 VLERT
+59 VLARQ
-64 MLTQKEK
+64 MQTQQEK
-71 VEKLQE
+71 VDTLREVLQHAGE
-77 VVAAATK
+77 A
-84 TYGEADKRTID
+84 YGEADKRTID
-95 WKTTLIDAETKLKQM
+95 WKTSLIDAETKLKQM
-110 QQALGENNEALEA
+110 Q
-123 AKYAQS
+123 
-129 DIAKAIDA
+129 
-137 ANTKQDAY
+137 
-145 RGNIGKINDSLGVL
+145 
-159 DSELRKVKAQYAGA
+159 
-173 ADSEEALI
+173 
-181 AKSDVLTKQ
+181 
-190 IATQKAKIDE
+190 
-200 LQKGLDGANDL
+200 
-211 YFETGEST
+211 
-219 SQWEKDLNNAEA
+219 
-231 ELYKMQ
+231 
-237 AALKEVQASLEEN
+237 ASLEEN
-250 NAELDT
+250 NDELDK

-268 EKVKD
+268 DKVKE

-287 VFSNL
+287 VFANL
-292 KEAFGESKGEAVGL
+292 KESFADSKGEAVGL
-306 GDAIGGAADKLGIQL
+306 GDAIGGAADKLGINL
-321 PEGASKALNS
+321 PEGATKALNS
-331 LNGISAGT
+331 LNGINAGT
-339 AAVIGGFGALIAAGV
+339 AAAVGGFAALVAAVV

-363 TKESAEYAKEVK
+363 TKESAAYVKEVK

-423 EDTAGAFKTLGVEI
+423 EDTAKAFETLGVKI
-437 ENTDGTLRSADAV
+437 EGTDGNLRSADAV
-450 FYDVIDSLGNMHN
+450 FYDVIDSLGNMQN

-487 VGSEGLKKY
+487 VGSAGLKRY
-496 TDEAHEMGYVLD
+496 TDEAHELGYVLD
-508 NEAVEALAATD
+508 NEAIKALNETD
-519 AAQQKLLKTQEA
+519 TAQQKLLKTQEA

-581 LEPLGDLTVA
+581 LEPLGDLTVS

-611 DTTNLLVGLLTLN
+611 DTTNLLVGLLTFN

-654 SGSSYVSG
+654 SGQSYVSG
-662 MGYTGTGGYM
+662 VGYTGTGGYM

-677 WHQNAAGTDN
+677 WHQNAAGNDN

-739 DFIRRMKNQRRM
+739 DFIRRMKNQRRV

>member
-1 MATPGINTKVKM
+1 MPNINTKFSLS
-13 DGEKEYR
+13 GEKEYK
-20 AALAQINAG
+20 AAISQIGDGMRVLNS
-29 LKNLGAEMRATEQDF
+29 EMRKVESEYIK
-44 ADNADSVEALTKKSD
+44 NADSVDAL
-59 VLERT
+59 R
-64 MLTQKEK
+64 
-71 VEKLQE
+71 
-77 VVAAATK
+77 
-84 TYGEADKRTID
+84 
-95 WKTTLIDAETKLKQM
+95 
-110 QQALGENNEALEA
+110 
-123 AKYAQS
+123 
-129 DIAKAIDA
+129 
-137 ANTKQDAY
+137 
-145 RGNIGKINDSLGVL
+145 
-159 DSELRKVKAQYAGA
+159 
-173 ADSEEALI
+173 
-181 AKSDVLTKQ
+181 AKSDVFSKKIGEQKEKIEITRKALEQATKAQ
-190 IATQKAKIDE
+190 EAANEKFQKAKDVLDKGSDE
-200 LQKGLDGANDL
+200 YKRLAQGV
-211 YFETGEST
+211 ETATKKAQGWQVS
-219 SQWEKDLNNAEA
+219 LNNAEA
-231 ELYKMQ
+231 ELNKMN
-237 AALKEVQASLEEN
+237 AELEEN
-250 NAELDT
+250 NDALEK
-256 AGASGSKFQQAM
+256 AGANGTKFQQAM

-287 VFSNL
+287 IFANL
-292 KEAFGESKGEAVGL
+292 KESFANGKGEAVGL
-306 GDAIGGAADKLGIQL
+306 GDAIGGAADKLGVQL

-331 LNGISAGT
+331 LNGINAGT
-339 AAVIGGFGALIAAGV
+339 AAAVGGFAALIAAVV
-354 KVEKQLMSI
+354 KAEKKLMSI

-380 TGQSVEEVQ
+380 TGQSTEQIQ
-389 EWQYA
+389 EFQYA
-394 SDMLGVTYD
+394 SDMIGVSYD

-437 ENTDGTLRSADAV
+437 ENTDGSLRSADSV

-487 VGSEGLKKY
+487 VGSEGLKQY

-508 NEAVEALAATD
+508 NEAIAALTATD
-519 AAQQKLLKTQEA
+519 TAQQKLLKTQEA

-591 VLPALDAALKPVAT
+591 VLPALDAALKPIAT

-624 GDKIKTALG
+624 GDKIRTALG
-633 LNMSSG
+633 LNISSG

-654 SGSSYVSG
+654 SGMSYVSG
-662 MGYTGTGGYM
+662 TGYTGTGGYM

-727 FIVQANEIREID
+727 FYVQANEIREID
-739 DFIRRMKNQRRM
+739 DFIRRMKNQRRV

>member
-44 ADNADSVEALTKKSD
+44 ADNADSVEALTAKGD
-59 VLERT
+59 VLARQ
-64 MLTQKEK
+64 MQTQQEK
-71 VEKLQE
+71 VDTLREVLQKAGE
-77 VVAAATK
+77 S
-84 TYGEADKRTID
+84 YGEADKRTID

-110 QQALGENNEALEA
+110 QEALDENNEALD
-123 AKYAQS
+123 K
-129 DIAKAIDA
+129 
-137 ANTKQDAY
+137 
-145 RGNIGKINDSLGVL
+145 
-159 DSELRKVKAQYAGA
+159 
-173 ADSEEALI
+173 
-181 AKSDVLTKQ
+181 
-190 IATQKAKIDE
+190 
-200 LQKGLDGANDL
+200 
-211 YFETGEST
+211 
-219 SQWEKDLNNAEA
+219 
-231 ELYKMQ
+231 
-237 AALKEVQASLEEN
+237 
-250 NAELDT
+250 
-256 AGASGSKFQQAM
+256 AGASGSKFQQALD
-268 EKVKD
+268 KVKD

-287 VFSNL
+287 VFANL
-292 KEAFGESKGEAVGL
+292 KESFAGSKGEAVGL

-331 LNGISAGT
+331 LNGINAGT
-339 AAVIGGFGALIAAGV
+339 AAAVGGFAALVAAGV

-423 EDTAGAFKTLGVEI
+423 EDTAKAFETLGVKLED
-437 ENTDGTLRSADAV
+437 TDGNLRSADAV
-450 FYDVIDSLGNMHN
+450 FYDVIDSLGNMQN

-487 VGSEGLKKY
+487 VGSDGLKQY
-496 TDEAHEMGYVLD
+496 ADEAHELGYVLD
-508 NEAVEALAATD
+508 NEAIKALNETD
-519 AAQQKLLKTQEA
+519 TAQQKLLKTQEA

-662 MGYTGTGGYM
+662 VGYTGTGGYM

-739 DFIRRMKNQRRM
+739 NFIRRMKNQRRVS
-751 ARMGV
+751 RMGV

>member
-20 AALAQINAG
+20 AALAQISAG

-44 ADNADSVEALTKKSD
+44 ADNADSVEALTQKND

-64 MLTQKEK
+64 ILTQREK
-71 VEKLQE
+71 VEKLKE
-77 VVAAATK
+77 VVAAATE
-84 TYGEADKRTID
+84 TYKEADKRTID
-95 WKTTLIDAETKLKQM
+95 WKTSLLNAETELKKM
-110 QQALGENNEALEA
+110 EQAQAQNNEALEA

-159 DSELRKVKAQYAGA
+159 DSELRRVKAQYAGA

-190 IATQKAKIDE
+190 IAAQKAKIDE

-250 NAELDT
+250 NGELDK

-268 EKVKD
+268 DKVKD

-287 VFSNL
+287 VFANL
-292 KEAFGESKGEAVGL
+292 KDAFSGSKGEAVGL
-306 GDAIGGAADKLGIQL
+306 GDAIGGAADKLGINL
-321 PEGASKALNS
+321 PEGATKALNS
-331 LNGISAGT
+331 LNGINAGT
-339 AAVIGGFGALIAAGV
+339 AAAVGGFAALVAAVV

-380 TGQSVEEVQ
+380 TGQGVKEVQ
-389 EWQYA
+389 EMQYA
-394 SDMLGVTYD
+394 SDMIGVSYD
-403 RVKDSLKEI
+403 RMKDSLKEI

-423 EDTAGAFKTLGVEI
+423 EDTAAAFNTLGVNI
-437 ENTDGTLRSADAV
+437 YNADGSLRDANAV
-450 FYDVIDSLGNMHN
+450 FNDTIDALGHVQNRTE
-463 QAQRDALAMDLM
+463 RDALAMDLM

-487 VGSEGLKKY
+487 KGSQALKDY
-496 TDEAHEMGYVLD
+496 ADEAHEMGYVLD
-508 NEAVEALAATD
+508 DEAIEALNATD
-519 AAQQKLLKTQEA
+519 TAQQKLLKTQEA

-552 DFIQKIGKAFVESGV
+552 DFIQKIGKAFVDSGV
-567 VDKFGSILSSATQI
+567 VDKFGSILTSVTQI
-581 LEPLGDLTVA
+581 LDPLGDLTVS

-633 LNMSSG
+633 LNMASG

-662 MGYTGTGGYM
+662 VGYTGTGGYM

-727 FIVQANEIREID
+727 FYVQANEIREID
-739 DFIRRMKNQRRM
+739 DFIRRMKTQRRV

>member
-44 ADNADSVEALTKKSD
+44 ADNADSVEALTAKGD
-59 VLERT
+59 VLTRQ
-64 MLTQKEK
+64 MQTQQEK
-71 VEKLQE
+71 VDTLREVLQRAGE
-77 VVAAATK
+77 

-95 WKTTLIDAETKLKQM
+95 WSTSLIDAETKLKQM
-110 QQALGENNEALEA
+110 QA
-123 AKYAQS
+123 A
-129 DIAKAIDA
+129 
-137 ANTKQDAY
+137 
-145 RGNIGKINDSLGVL
+145 
-159 DSELRKVKAQYAGA
+159 
-173 ADSEEALI
+173 
-181 AKSDVLTKQ
+181 
-190 IATQKAKIDE
+190 
-200 LQKGLDGANDL
+200 
-211 YFETGEST
+211 
-219 SQWEKDLNNAEA
+219 
-231 ELYKMQ
+231 
-237 AALKEVQASLEEN
+237 LEEN
-250 NAELDT
+250 NNELDK
-256 AGASGSKFQQAM
+256 AGASGSKFQQTM
-268 EKVKD
+268 DKVKD

-287 VFSNL
+287 VFANL
-292 KEAFGESKGEAVGL
+292 KESFADSKGEAVGL
-306 GDAIGGAADKLGIQL
+306 GDAIGGAADKLGINL
-321 PEGASKALNS
+321 PDGASKALNS
-331 LNGISAGT
+331 LNGINAGT
-339 AAVIGGFGALIAAGV
+339 AAAVGGFAALIAAVV

-423 EDTAGAFKTLGVEI
+423 EDTAKAFETLGVKI
-437 ENTDGTLRSADAV
+437 EGTDGNLRSADAV
-450 FYDVIDSLGNMHN
+450 FYDVIDSLGNMQN

-487 VGSEGLKKY
+487 VGSEGLKQY
-496 TDEAHEMGYVLD
+496 TDEAHELGYVLD
-508 NEAVEALAATD
+508 NEAIKALNETET
-519 AAQQKLLKTQEA
+519 AQQKLLKTQEA

-552 DFIQKIGKAFVESGV
+552 DFIQKIGKAFVDSGI
-567 VDKFGSILSSATQI
+567 VDKFGSILTSATQI

-611 DTTNLLVGLLTLN
+611 DTTNLLVGLLTFN

-654 SGSSYVSG
+654 SGQSYVSG
-662 MGYTGTGGYM
+662 VGYTGTGGYM

-677 WHQNAAGTDN
+677 WHQNAAGNDN

-706 QGSRIG
+706 QGTRIG

-727 FIVQANEIREID
+727 FYVQANEIREID
-739 DFIRRMKNQRRM
+739 DFIRRAKNQRRV

>member
-44 ADNADSVEALTKKSD
+44 ADNADSVEALTAKGD
-59 VLERT
+59 VLARQ
-64 MLTQKEK
+64 MQTQQEK
-71 VEKLQE
+71 VDTLREVLQKAGE
-77 VVAAATK
+77 S
-84 TYGEADKRTID
+84 YGEADKRTID
-95 WKTTLIDAETKLKQM
+95 WKTSLIDAETKLKQM
-110 QQALGENNEALEA
+110 Q
-123 AKYAQS
+123 
-129 DIAKAIDA
+129 
-137 ANTKQDAY
+137 
-145 RGNIGKINDSLGVL
+145 
-159 DSELRKVKAQYAGA
+159 
-173 ADSEEALI
+173 
-181 AKSDVLTKQ
+181 
-190 IATQKAKIDE
+190 
-200 LQKGLDGANDL
+200 
-211 YFETGEST
+211 
-219 SQWEKDLNNAEA
+219 
-231 ELYKMQ
+231 
-237 AALKEVQASLEEN
+237 ASLEEN
-250 NAELDT
+250 NDELDK
-256 AGASGSKFQQAM
+256 AAASGSKFQQAM
-268 EKVKD
+268 DKVKD

-287 VFSNL
+287 IFANL
-292 KEAFGESKGEAVGL
+292 KESFADGKGEAVGL
-306 GDAIGGAADKLGIQL
+306 GDALGGAADKLGIQL

-339 AAVIGGFGALIAAGV
+339 AAAVGGFAAVAAAIV
-354 KVEKQLMSI
+354 KAEKKLMSI
-363 TKESAEYAKEVK
+363 TKESAAYAKEIK

-380 TGQSVEEVQ
+380 TGQSTEQIQ
-389 EWQYA
+389 EFQYA
-394 SDMLGVTYD
+394 SDMIGVSYD

-423 EDTAGAFKTLGVEI
+423 EDTAKAFETLGVKLED
-437 ENTDGTLRSADAV
+437 TDGNLRSADAV
-450 FYDVIDSLGNMHN
+450 FYDVIDSLGNMKN
-463 QAQRDALAMDLM
+463 QAKRDALAMDLM

-539 YAPYMTEALGDTA
+539 YAPYMTEALTDTA
-552 DFIQKIGKAFVESGV
+552 DFIQKIGKAFVDSGI
-567 VDKFGSILSSATQI
+567 VDKFGSILTSATQI

-591 VLPALDAALKPVAT
+591 VLPELDAALKPIAT

-611 DTTNLLVGLLTLN
+611 DTTNLVVGLLTLN
-624 GDKIKTALG
+624 GDKIRTALG
-633 LNMSSG
+633 LNISSG

-654 SGSSYVSG
+654 SGMSYVSG
-662 MGYTGTGGYM
+662 TGYTGTGGYM

-677 WHQNAAGTDN
+677 WRQNAAGTDN

-739 DFIRRMKNQRRM
+739 DFIRRMKNQRRV